1 MVLMIIDIVF
11 VFLMS
16 FLILKFSRTKIVSF
30 LGTVGTAYVV
40 GILYSIVVIALKK
53 FGIFE
58 SRDTTALEL
67 LGYLGIAVGIP
78 LLLFSSNVKY
88 VFKLSGK
95 IILAYMLL
103 IVSAVFVSIVWFIL
117 YTRNITDGD
126 ILTGMAVGLY
136 SGGTVN
142 LNAVAGFFRLDQ
154 QTIFMANLSDMI
166 FGGVFYIF
174 LLFAAKPFTGL
185 VLKKDKK
192 TEEILPDLKLSA
204 EDEVGRFN
212 MKSPGVIGNL
222 LLSILIVLISAGSGF
237 VIFLLNGKKEGT
249 LIDCLLPAI
258 LIGTAILGLAASY
271 IPKVNSVKENGTMG
285 QFFVTVFSC
294 AVASMFDFTNFG
306 VVTLKLLILYAG
318 ITVSIFLFHL
328 LLCLL
333 FRIDSDTM
341 IVTSTAGIYGP
352 AFIPGVTRAI
362 NAEHLLAGGLITG
375 SLGYAIGTFLGILVV
390 WMCRLF

>member
-1 MVLMIIDIVF
+1 MVLTIIDIIF

-16 FLILKFSRTKIVSF
+16 FLILKFSRTKAVSF
-30 LGTVGTAYVV
+30 LGTVGSAYVI
-40 GILYSIVVIALKK
+40 GILYSIIVFALRKA
-53 FGIFE
+53 GIFE

-78 LLLFSSNVKY
+78 LLLFSSNIKY
-88 VFKLSGK
+88 VFKLSGRVF
-95 IILAYMLL
+95 LAYMLL
-103 IVSAVFVSIVWFIL
+103 IVSAVIVSIVWFLL
-117 YTRNITDGD
+117 YTRKITDGD

-166 FGGVFYIF
+166 FGGIFYVF
-174 LLFAAKPFTGL
+174 LLFLAKPFTGL
-185 VLKKDKK
+185 FLKKGQK
-192 TEEILPDLKLSA
+192 EEILPDIELSA
-204 EDEVGRFN
+204 EDEVGKFN
-212 MKSPGVIGNL
+212 IKSPGVIRNFFI
-222 LLSILIVLISAGSGF
+222 SILIVVISAGVGF
-237 VIFLLNGKKEGT
+237 VIFLLKGQKEGT

-258 LIGTAILGLAASY
+258 LIGTAILGLAVSF

-285 QFFVTVFSC
+285 QFFVTVFCC

-306 VVTLKLLILYAG
+306 VVTMKLFILYSG
-318 ITVSIFLFHL
+318 ISVSIFLIHL
-328 LLCLL
+328 LLCRL
-333 FRIDSDTM
+333 FKIDSETM

-362 NAEHLLAGGLITG
+362 NAEYLLAGGLITG
-375 SLGYAIGTFLGILVV
+375 SLGYALGTFLGILVV
-390 WMCRLF
+390 WICRIF